1 MPKDDA
7 GWLQDIE
14 DAAQYALSVALAYS
28 QEDAAI
34 FLKEVAI
41 ECRVKSEEVRNGT
54 HVGEKLREG

>member
-7 GWLQDIE
+7 VWLQDIE

-28 QEDAAI
+28 QEDAAS

-41 ECRVKSEEVRNGT
+41 ECRVKSEEVRNGN
-54 HVGEKLREG
+54 HVGGKSC